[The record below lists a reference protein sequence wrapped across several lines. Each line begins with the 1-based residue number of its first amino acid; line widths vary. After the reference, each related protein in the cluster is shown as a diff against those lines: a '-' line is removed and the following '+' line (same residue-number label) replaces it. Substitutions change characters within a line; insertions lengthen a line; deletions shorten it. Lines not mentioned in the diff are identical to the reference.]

1 MSLVGI
7 RSRARSQHVSDTCK
21 WGIEVTLNRIV
32 SARPFGLA
40 SAVACLSAVS
50 AVPALAQ
57 QATETVPLPPVKV
70 EASQPK
76 KQPKKAAAKKAAPA
90 AAQQSPAPQ
99 APSAA
104 TPPYQAATGPA
115 NGFVAKESATA
126 TKTGTPLIETPQSVS
141 VVPKKQIEQQG
152 AESVSDALH
161 YTAGVIVDQ
170 RPASRYDIVNIRGLG
185 NLQSF
190 VHFQDG
196 LKLNRGL
203 NFDVPVVDPYLL
215 ERIEVFKGPASVLFG
230 QVGVGGIVN
239 FVSKKPT
246 DEPFGEVG
254 LTFGTHERRQLAFD
268 VGGPV
273 DGAGKLSY
281 RVTGLGRE
289 TGTDIYGVDEER
301 WAIAPSLTWRPTT
314 ATTLTIL
321 GSYLNDPKSSYS
333 VAVPA
338 AGSALPSVGGKIPH
352 FFNPGDPGYDS
363 YEREQASIGY
373 EFEHRFDSIWTV
385 RQNFRFMSLETE
397 FAGIQTSG
405 LNLTVPSQ
413 PRITR
418 NKSLTGNSS
427 DSYAVDNQA
436 EAKFETGAARHTL
449 LFGLDYQRVSA
460 DAELW
465 SAPGG
470 PMSPAI
476 VTPIDYTDPHYGL
489 PIARPSFN
497 TINNA
502 ETEQTGIYV
511 QEQLK
516 LGNWIALLGARYDW
530 ADFDYESGPLGGA
543 TTTTA
548 SQKDEEF
555 TWRGA
560 LLYNFDNGLAPYFS
574 YSTSFEPITGTAVD
588 YQGNPF
594 RPTTGEQYELGVKYE
609 PRGLNAL
616 ITASVFDIALQ
627 DVQTNDPDHLG
638 CGSGPASACLTQTG
652 EVRTRGFE
660 IEGRASLNDNL
671 DVVAAYTY
679 LDTEVT
685 KSNVTFAGA
694 SEVGK
699 RPTAIPEHM
708 ASLWA
713 FYTFREGPLDGLGF
727 GGGVRYIG
735 ETFGNRPNTWT
746 VDSTTLFDAAA
757 SYDFGAVSADFKGY
771 SLQVNAINVF
781 DEEYLSSCGAFGGG
795 LQAIGATDSG
805 CYYGTGRNVMATLK
819 YQW

>member
-1 MSLVGI
+1 MKS
-7 RSRARSQHVSDTCK
+7 
-21 WGIEVTLNRIV
+21 NRIV
-32 SARPFGLA
+32 SARSCGLA
-40 SAVACLSAVS
+40 SVLACLSAICLAP
-50 AVPALAQ
+50 AVAQ
-57 QATETVPLPPVKV
+57 QSGESVPLPAVTV
-70 EASQPK
+70 ETTAQAK
-76 KQPKKAAAKKAAPA
+76 KQQKKAAAKKAAPKA
-90 AAQQSPAPQ
+90 APQPLPAPVA
-99 APSAA
+99 APAGPSRSP
-104 TPPYQAATGPA
+104 TEAATGPVED
-115 NGFVAKESATA
+115 FVARDSATG
-126 TKTGTPLIETPQSVS
+126 TKTGTPLIETPQSIS
-141 VVPKKQIEQQG
+141 VVPRKQIEQQG

-185 NLQSF
+185 SLQSF

-246 DEPFGEVG
+246 DEPFGEIGVT
-254 LTFGTHERRQLAFD
+254 LGTHERRQLAFD
-268 VGGPV
+268 FGGPV
-273 DGAGKLSY
+273 DRDGKLSY
-281 RVTGLGRE
+281 RITGLGRE

-321 GSYLNDPKSSYS
+321 GTYLNDPKSSYS

-338 AGSALPSVGGKIPH
+338 LGSGLPSPYGKIPH
-352 FFNPGDPGYDS
+352 FFNPGEPGYDS
-363 YEREQASIGY
+363 FTREQASAGY
-373 EFEHRFDSIWTV
+373 LFEHRFDQVWTV
-385 RQNFRFMSLETE
+385 RQNFRYMSLDTE

-405 LNLTVPSQ
+405 LNVSDPSQ

-418 NKSLTGNSS
+418 NKSLTQNSS

-436 EAKFETGAARHTL
+436 EARFATGAARHTV
-449 LFGLDYQRVSA
+449 LFGLDYQHTSS
-460 DAELW
+460 DARL
-465 SAPGG
+465 SGGG
-470 PMSPAI
+470 PAAAVP
-476 VTPIDYTDPHYGL
+476 PIGYTNPVYGL
-489 PIARPSFN
+489 PITRPDLLTHN
-497 TINNA
+497 KG

-516 LGNWIALLGARYDW
+516 IGGWVALLGARYDW
-530 ADFDYESGPLGGA
+530 AEFDYESGPLGGA
-543 TTTTA
+543 ATTTA
-548 SQKDEEF
+548 AQKDEEF

-594 RPTTGEQYELGVKYE
+594 KPTTGEQYELGVKYE

-616 ITASVFDIALQ
+616 ITASVFDITLQ
-627 DVQTNDPDHLG
+627 DVQTPDPDHMG
-638 CGSGPASACLTQTG
+638 CGSGPTSACLTQTG

-660 IEGRASLNDNL
+660 IEGRASLSENVDI
-671 DVVAAYTY
+671 VAAYTY

-685 KSNVTFAGA
+685 KSNQEFIVDGVTV

-708 ASLWA
+708 ASFWA
-713 FYTFREGPLDGLGF
+713 FYTFHEGPLDGFGF

-735 ETFGNRPNTWT
+735 ETYGNRPNTWT
-746 VDSTTLFDAAA
+746 VDSTLLVDAAVR
-757 SYDFGAVSADFKGY
+757 YDFGALSPAFDGY
-771 SLQVNAINVF
+771 SLQVNAVNLF
-781 DEEYLSSCGAFGGG
+781 DEEYISSCGAFGGG
-795 LQAIGATDSG
+795 LPATTGTNSG